1 MDRRRT
7 ITQEVTTDLLEDVFD
22 LTPCTTTKDIMVVD
36 QQPIIRPSDYDD
48 KDGEIDEQFQEV
60 YDKAMSAFEY
70 QMERADSTDVEPK
83 YVARMHEVAAGYLGT
98 ALAAAKEKAA
108 IKSNKDKITATV
120 KKAAALTQNNTMI
133 VTHSSL
139 LDMLS
144 KEYGEAGKVIE
155 GEVLPSEEFG
165 DDL

>member
-22 LTPCTTTKDIMVVD
+22 LTPCTTTKDIVVIEN
-36 QQPIIRPSDYDD
+36 QPIIRPAEYDE

-83 YVARMHEVAAGYLGT
+83 YVARMHEVASGYLNT

-108 IKSNKDKITATV
+108 IKSNKDKTVATV

-133 VTHSSL
+133 LTHGSL

-144 KEYGEAGKVIE
+144 QQFGEAGKVIE
-155 GEVLPSEEFG
+155 GEVLPSAEFG
-165 DDL
+165 DDI

>member
-7 ITQEVTTDLLEDVFD
+7 ITTEITTDTLEDVFD
-22 LTPCTTTKDIMVVD
+22 LTPCTTTKDIVVVEN
-36 QQPIIRPSDYDD
+36 QPIIRPEDYDD

-83 YVARMHEVAAGYLGT
+83 YVARMHEVAAGYLNA

-108 IKSNKDKITATV
+108 IKSNKDKNATTM
-120 KKAAALTQNNTMI
+120 KKTAALTQNNTMI
-133 VTHSSL
+133 VTHGSL

-144 KEYGEAGKVIE
+144 KQFGEPGKVIE
-155 GEVLPSEEFG
+155 GEVVPDVEFG
-165 DDL
+165 EDV